1 MNPNTRN
8 YLTVTAGY
16 WAFTITDGAIRMLV
30 VLYFHQ
36 LGYSPF
42 EVAMLF
48 LFYEIF
54 GIITNLVGGWLGARI
69 GLNLTMNI
77 GMGLQVAALL
87 MLTVPDPWL
96 SVVYVMAA
104 QALSGIAKDLNK
116 MSAKATV
123 KTLTGDGAQS
133 KLFKYVAVLT
143 GSKNALKGAG
153 FFVGAAL
160 LQAVG
165 FRNALYFLA
174 GGLFLVM
181 VVTIALLPSGVG
193 KLKEKAKF
201 TQVFSNTPAINWLS
215 AARFFL
221 FGARD
226 VWFVVALPVFLYDVL
241 GWEYGSVGA
250 FLALWVI
257 GYGIVQA
264 GAPTLIRPNKQGHGP
279 GGRTAVLG
287 ALVLALIP
295 AGIALGLTYGPGLA
309 PELATTLTDAIGADL
324 AWLAAASPAD
334 IQGAVLIGGLMLFG
348 LVFAINSAVHS
359 YLILAYADSDKVAL
373 NVGFY
378 YMANA
383 GGRLAG
389 TVLSGLIYQLQG
401 LEGCLWWS
409 TGFVLAAALL
419 SLWLPRVPQAPRAAT
434 LPAAPLQPN
443 LVDAE
448 AVIEPTRLAELYAPI
463 SGRIQGCSVREG
475 DAVTAGQVLLRI
487 VPTQADAAEHGIQA
501 PWDGAVARVHVRV
514 EGREVAAQTLLLEL
528 FDPNSLVLRFSVDGS
543 RASGLAIGQRV
554 QAHFDGALDS
564 PIELALTRAWPALE
578 PETGRR
584 VLEARLP
591 AQAGFAIGMTAQVR
605 VEPAVGA
612 KPPASATLTEAMST

>member
-1 MNPNTRN
+1 MRAATRN

-48 LFYEIF
+48 LFYEVF

-69 GLNLTMNI
+69 GLNLTMHI
-77 GMGLQVAALL
+77 GMALQVAALS

-123 KTLTGDGAQS
+123 KTLTGEGAGGES
-133 KLFKYVAVLT
+133 TLFKYVAVLT

-160 LQAVG
+160 LQWIG
-165 FRNALYFLA
+165 FRGALFVLA
-174 GGLFLVM
+174 GVLLV
-181 VVTIALLPSGVG
+181 VLIITALLLPAGVG

-201 TQVFSNTPAINWLS
+201 TQVFSNTPAVNWLS

-241 GWEYGSVGA
+241 GWSYTEVGA

-257 GYGIVQA
+257 GYGFVQA
-264 GAPTLIRPNKQGHGP
+264 AAPGLLRGGRHRAGAGP
-279 GGRTAVLG
+279 GGGTARAW

-295 AGIALGLTYGPGLA
+295 AGIALGLTHGAALAPRLAGGLTTLAPGL
-309 PELATTLTDAIGADL
+309 DFG
-324 AWLAAASPAD
+324 WLAAATPA
-334 IQGAVLIGGLMLFG
+334 QVQAAVLIGGLVLFG
-348 LVFAINSAVHS
+348 VVFAINSAVHS
-359 YLILAYADSDKVAL
+359 YLILAYSDFQKVSM

-389 TVLSGLIYQLQG
+389 TVLSGLIYQTQG
-401 LEGCLWWS
+401 LTGCLWWS
-409 TGFVLAAALL
+409 AGFVAAALVF
-419 SLWLPRVPQAPRAAT
+419 SL
-434 LPAAPLQPN
+434 
-443 LVDAE
+443 
-448 AVIEPTRLAELYAPI
+448 
-463 SGRIQGCSVREG
+463 
-475 DAVTAGQVLLRI
+475 
-487 VPTQADAAEHGIQA
+487 
-501 PWDGAVARVHVRV
+501 
-514 EGREVAAQTLLLEL
+514 
-528 FDPNSLVLRFSVDGS
+528 
-543 RASGLAIGQRV
+543 
-554 QAHFDGALDS
+554 
-564 PIELALTRAWPALE
+564 
-578 PETGRR
+578 
-584 VLEARLP
+584 RLP
-591 AQAGFAIGMTAQVR
+591 AVSA
-605 VEPAVGA
+605 
-612 KPPASATLTEAMST
+612 PPPVARPVVP